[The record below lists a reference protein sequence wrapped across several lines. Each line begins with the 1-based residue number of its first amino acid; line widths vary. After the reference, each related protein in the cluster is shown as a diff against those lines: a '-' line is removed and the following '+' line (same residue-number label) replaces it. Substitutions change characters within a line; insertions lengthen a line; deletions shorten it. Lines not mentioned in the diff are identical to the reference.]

1 VTAAAGSGPATGDP
15 ATAPAPD
22 AGTGDAATAPT
33 PGAVAGNQ
41 RASTTDPATG
51 DAADGRASTGD
62 VGDGRAATSDPAAS
76 TGPTPGEPAAA
87 PATGDGAGGG
97 VAAGGAVV
105 GVGIDAVELDRFRR
119 TLERTPGIAERLFTD
134 GERAYANRRR
144 DPTERLAAR
153 FAAKEA
159 AMKAMGVGLWKFSFR
174 DVEVVRA
181 ATGAPSL
188 VLHGKAAELAEE
200 LGITG
205 WRLSLTHTE
214 RTASAIAIA
223 L

>member
-1 VTAAAGSGPATGDP
+1 M
-15 ATAPAPD
+15 APLI
-22 AGTGDAATAPT
+22 
-33 PGAVAGNQ
+33 
-41 RASTTDPATG
+41 
-51 DAADGRASTGD
+51 
-62 VGDGRAATSDPAAS
+62 
-76 TGPTPGEPAAA
+76 
-87 PATGDGAGGG
+87 
-97 VAAGGAVV
+97 

-119 TLERTPGIAERLFTD
+119 TLARTPKIAERLFSD
-134 GERAYANRRR
+134 EERAYANRRR

-159 AMKAMGVGLWKFSFR
+159 TMKAMGVGLWKFSFR

-181 ATGAPSL
+181 PSGAPSL
-188 VLHGKAAELAEE
+188 HLHGRAAELAEE
-200 LGITG
+200 LGVTA